1 MERSYSTVID
11 SDGYR
16 ANVGIILGNCQGR
29 LLWCKRVGQNAWQ
42 FPQGGINRYE
52 SPLQALF
59 RELREETGL
68 QPRHVEVM
76 GHTREWL
83 KYRIPRHLTRRH
95 SLPYCIGQKQMWFML
110 RLVGEEDCLNLE
122 WSQKPEFDGWR
133 WVDYWRPMR
142 EVVFFKRRVYE
153 LALYELAPLL
163 FQGKIPP
170 VPPHLR
176 KSS

>member
-1 MERSYSTVID
+1 
-11 SDGYR
+11 
-16 ANVGIILGNCQGR
+16 
-29 LLWCKRVGQNAWQ
+29 
-42 FPQGGINRYE
+42 
-52 SPLQALF
+52 
-59 RELREETGL
+59 
-68 QPRHVEVM
+68 
-76 GHTREWL
+76 
-83 KYRIPRHLTRRH
+83 
-95 SLPYCIGQKQMWFML
+95 ML